1 MTLSGIVYVITCGQC
16 GQTWQ
21 RSSAI
26 DGQPMACN
34 FCGRHGR
41 LAIGCNPEEPSA
53 GARRVEAWLMHF

>member
-1 MTLSGIVYVITCGQC
+1 MTLGGTVFVIACGQC

-26 DGQPMACN
+26 DGQPMDCI

-41 LAIGCNPEEPSA
+41 LGLGCRPDETLS
-53 GARRVEAWLMHF
+53 GAPRVEVRLMH